1 MAIQPAENT
10 PFLQIP
16 MPGEDSDPFYDQFKQ
31 MTFVM
36 EKIMFMR
43 KLMVNMLVTGGGTL
57 TWTSGSSVLNW
68 TDDFIIPVFHWGK
81 RILIVYGTSGT
92 VRAQNIPNGFAL
104 YITIPTSLSADVS
117 LNFQVGA
124 QLAVTRH
131 DEFVIGWNNNG
142 TLVMRDLG
150 EFI

>member
-1 MAIQPAENT
+1 M
-10 PFLQIP
+10 
-16 MPGEDSDPFYDQFKQ
+16 
-31 MTFVM
+31 
-36 EKIMFMR
+36 
-43 KLMVNMLVTGGGTL
+43 
-57 TWTSGSSVLNW
+57 
-68 TDDFIIPVFHWGK
+68 
-81 RILIVYGTSGT
+81 
-92 VRAQNIPNGFAL
+92 
-104 YITIPTSLSADVS
+104 SADVS